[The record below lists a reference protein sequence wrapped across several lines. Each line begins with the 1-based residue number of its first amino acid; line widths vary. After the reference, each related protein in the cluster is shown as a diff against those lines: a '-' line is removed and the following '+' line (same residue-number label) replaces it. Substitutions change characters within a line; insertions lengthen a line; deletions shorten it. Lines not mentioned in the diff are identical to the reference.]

1 MRLSYIEIYDDPM
14 EENHKNPKEVKKIS
28 FGPKKLKTFFVKH
41 LDKIYAAKAHL
52 VGHLPKIADEAHF
65 SDLRYAI
72 LETMEDVEKQL
83 ARMEIIYNILDAERS
98 DASYSGLSGLVDD
111 AFTDI
116 VLHSAEPEFRDLAI
130 AFYMQNIESME
141 ASSFQVL
148 QMAAVKLKNNQI
160 KQLIKENYDEAKA
173 DRTLLLLITA
183 KYITAKE

>member
-1 MRLSYIEIYDDPM
+1 M
-14 EENHKNPKEVKKIS
+14 EENPKNPKEVKKIS
-28 FGPKKLKTFFVKH
+28 FGPKKLKTFFVTH

-52 VGHLPKIADEAHF
+52 VSHLPKIADETHF
-65 SDLRYAI
+65 SDLRHAI
-72 LETMEDVEKQL
+72 LETMDDVEKQM

-98 DASYSGLSGLVDD
+98 EGNFSGLAGLVDD
-111 AFTDI
+111 AFADI
-116 VLHSAEPEFRDLAI
+116 TLHSAEPELRDLSI

-141 ASSFQVL
+141 ASSFQIL
-148 QMAAVKLKNNQI
+148 QMAAVKLKSKQI